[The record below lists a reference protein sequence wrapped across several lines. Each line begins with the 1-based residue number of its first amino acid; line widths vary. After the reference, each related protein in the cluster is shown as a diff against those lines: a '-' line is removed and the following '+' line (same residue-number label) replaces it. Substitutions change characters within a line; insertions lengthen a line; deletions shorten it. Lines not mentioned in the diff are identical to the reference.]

1 MSAKSMDLTNRSIL
15 IVDDHPLLREGLHR
29 TLADAGVSTIREAT
43 DGMEALHILETF
55 RPDIILMDLYM
66 PGMSGIEATA
76 QIIKQYPTAKIIILS
91 VCEDDTAI
99 ADALMAGAQGFLN
112 KSMRSHE
119 IIHSLSQLLAG
130 KVPLAKPIS
139 QAVLGRLTD
148 TAATQVF
155 EPTVRYSGPAQT
167 ISLTMREIEV
177 LSAMAEG
184 LSNREISQNFYISEN
199 TVKNHVR
206 NILGK
211 LDVNSRTRAIAK
223 AVEEGLIRQKTP
235 QPNQRALRQRR

>member
-1 MSAKSMDLTNRSIL
+1 MPVKMDLTDRSIL

-43 DGMEALHILETF
+43 DGIEALAILETF

-66 PGMSGIEATA
+66 PEMSGVDATA
-76 QIIKQYPTAKIIILS
+76 QIIKKFPEAKIVILS
-91 VCEDDTAI
+91 VCEEDASV

-119 IIHSLSQLLAG
+119 IIHSLSQLLSG

-139 QAVLGRLTD
+139 QAVLSRLTE
-148 TAATQVF
+148 TAAAQMV
-155 EPTVRYSGPAQT
+155 EAKSRCPGPAQT
-167 ISLTMREIEV
+167 ISLTMREGEI
-177 LSAMAEG
+177 LSALAEG

-223 AVEEGLIRQKTP
+223 AVEEGLIRQKASL
-235 QPNQRALRQRR
+235 PNQRALR